1 MLNTELNLCPSP
13 ITLQRIASARW
24 TPYVAATWQTWS
36 REALTADAVCSRI
49 RARDCE
55 ACQTLQTIAT
65 LHWCDTLGEHIQQA
79 ARAALGRRTFP
90 KLVKSETVC
99 ASA

>member
-1 MLNTELNLCPSP
+1 MFGAELNSCPSP

-24 TPYVAATWQTWS
+24 TPYVAATWQNWS
-36 REALTADAVCSRI
+36 REALTEEDACGSL
-49 RARDCE
+49 RAKDCE
-55 ACQTLQTIAT
+55 ACLALQTIST
-65 LHWCDTLGEHIQQA
+65 LHWCDALGEHIQQA